1 MGPRWYPD
9 ADWNTGPS
17 VFISTDANGGNT
29 FALGAQN
36 GPGANQYDP
45 SAFTTWA
52 LDVVQPDSTI
62 LTLTND
68 MVYDVWLDVTN
79 TTMSVGPATYSVW
92 IAPDTNLANLTEAF
106 TNYVSN
112 ENPAGNAAAAVEV
125 QNMGVL
131 FSGGA
136 SEGQVLF
143 DDFYLSTGGYNHTV
157 PRPHGLTTGQGIA
170 GALTI
175 SAVTANSAQIYWSGG
190 TLQSAPSLKGPWT
203 PVAGAT
209 VPYYTPGAANT
220 VFYRS
225 AF

>member
-1 MGPRWYPD
+1 MIHRPLQLGRWP
-9 ADWNTGPS
+9 WCSLIPPS
-17 VFISTDANGGNT
+17 SLSPMTW
-29 FALGAQN
+29 
-36 GPGANQYDP
+36 
-45 SAFTTWA
+45 FTTFGW
-52 LDVVQPDSTI
+52 
-62 LTLTND
+62 TLPTRPCL
-68 MVYDVWLDVTN
+68 WGRLI
-79 TTMSVGPATYSVW
+79 YSIW
-92 IAPDTNLANLTEAF
+92 TAPDTNLANLTEVF

-112 ENPAGNAAAAVEV
+112 ENPAGNTTGAVEA
-125 QNMGVL
+125 QTKGVL
-131 FSGGA
+131 FTGGA

-203 PVAGAT
+203 PVAGAS
-209 VPYYTPGAANT
+209 VPYYTPGATNT